1 VAEPALQLRAGALSF
16 GSRSLWRDLDLDVQP
31 GEFVAVLGANGT
43 GKTTLLRAI
52 LGLQPLSAGS
62 IRIAG
67 NPARR
72 GSPLV
77 GYVPQE
83 QSITPQTPLRS
94 RDLVGF
100 GVDGARW
107 GIGRLP
113 RTTPPMPRTGWP
125 NRRGGVA
132 LKGRSAKRR
141 AVDAALRSVGAG
153 HLAER
158 PVQQLSGGEQ
168 QRVRIAQALVTD
180 PAVLL
185 CDEPLLSLDLN
196 HQRAV
201 VSLIDARRRS
211 HGTAVLFVTHEI
223 NPVLPYADWVLY
235 LADGRFRSG
244 TVDDVM
250 TSASLSALFGT
261 PVEVLRS
268 GGRLVVAGI
277 PDAPGHDHAHR
288 PVEVLP

>member
-1 VAEPALQLRAGALSF
+1 MADPALSLRSCALSF
-16 GSRSLWRDLDLDVQP
+16 GERTLWRDLDLDVAP

-52 LGLQPLSAGS
+52 LGLQPLGAGT
-62 IRIAG
+62 IAISG
-67 NPARR
+67 RPARR

-83 QSITPQTPLRS
+83 QSLSPQTPLRA

-107 GIGRLP
+107 GIGGTR
-113 RTTPPMPRTGWP
+113 
-125 NRRGGVA
+125 
-132 LKGRSAKRR
+132 AKRR
-141 AVDAALRSVGAG
+141 SVDAALASVGAA

-158 PVQQLSGGEQ
+158 PVQLLSGGEQ
-168 QRVRIAQALVTD
+168 QRVRIAPALVPD

-185 CDEPLLSLDLN
+185 CDAPRLSLDLN

-201 VSLIDARRRS
+201 VSLIDQRRRS

-223 NPVLPYADWVLY
+223 NPVLPYADRVLY
-235 LADGRFRSG
+235 LAEGRFRSG
-244 TVDDVM
+244 TVEEVM

-261 PVEVLRS
+261 PVEVLRT
-268 GGRLVVAGI
+268 GDRLVVAGI
-277 PDAPGHDHAHR
+277 PDGHGHDHASD
-288 PVEVLP
+288 EAAS